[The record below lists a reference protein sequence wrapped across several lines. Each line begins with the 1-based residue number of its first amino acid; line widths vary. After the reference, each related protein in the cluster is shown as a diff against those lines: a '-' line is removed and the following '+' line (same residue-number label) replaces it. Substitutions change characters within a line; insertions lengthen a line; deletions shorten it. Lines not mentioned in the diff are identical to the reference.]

1 MIICDQHKVEQADE
15 VIEKMKDIMEKMKK
29 EHPLLTASEDM
40 PLATV
45 MALMSE
51 DTEKQI
57 SEMEECYD
65 ILKRK
70 FPFHNDAVQGL
81 CQVLCL
87 SGSGTEE
94 KCAKAEKI
102 FDALKKKGVKYGK
115 DTELAALGA
124 LVDLDMEPEDIA
136 EEIREV
142 SDLLQAHKGF
152 GNITLGKEYR
162 AMFAALLVAQEYS
175 SEVVS
180 SDATSIGSALALI
193 IAEEIVMLILIA
205 STTAATSATN

>member
-1 MIICDQHKVEQADE
+1 
-15 VIEKMKDIMEKMKK
+15 
-29 EHPLLTASEDM
+29 
-40 PLATV
+40 
-45 MALMSE
+45 
-51 DTEKQI
+51 
-57 SEMEECYD
+57 
-65 ILKRK
+65 
-70 FPFHNDAVQGL
+70 
-81 CQVLCL
+81 
-87 SGSGTEE
+87 
-94 KCAKAEKI
+94 
-102 FDALKKKGVKYGK
+102 
-115 DTELAALGA
+115 
-124 LVDLDMEPEDIA
+124 MEPEDIA

-205 STTAATSATN
+205 STTAATSATH